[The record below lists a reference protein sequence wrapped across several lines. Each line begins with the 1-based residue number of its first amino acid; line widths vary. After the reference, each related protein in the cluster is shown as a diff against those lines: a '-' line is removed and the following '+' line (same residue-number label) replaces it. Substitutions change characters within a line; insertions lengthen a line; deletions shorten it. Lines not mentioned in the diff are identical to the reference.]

1 MAPAL
6 SRRRFLAAAG
16 LTLGSAAL
24 GGLAGCTLPFTA
36 TAARPTR
43 ASFVSR
49 PDLNPPLI
57 TTAVDGPL
65 VPGLIFIT
73 GDGPLI
79 TDNQGNPIWYQPV
92 SSSVAD
98 FKMQVYQGQ
107 PVLTWWQGSVI
118 SPGFGQGIHI
128 VTNASY
134 QQIRTIQAA
143 NGYQADLHDLQL
155 TPQGT
160 ALLTAYTTVAADL
173 SKIGGS
179 SSGTLLTCILQEI
192 DLDSGQLLFEWRSVD
207 HVDPSESYV
216 SAPKNAT
223 QAFDYFHINSVAV
236 GPDGN
241 LLISAR
247 NTWTLYKLDRRSGA
261 VIWRLGGKR
270 SDFSLGER
278 VQFAFQHD
286 ARWHGDTDITLFD
299 DGAGP
304 PNVQPQSRGLR
315 LTVDETA
322 RTARLRDQFLHV
334 PGTLATSQG
343 NVQRLEN
350 GNVFIGWG
358 SQPYFTEHDVSG
370 RQVFKAKME
379 AGQSYRAFR
388 WPWIGKPTNP
398 PTIVVRRSDSGAVT
412 VYASWNG
419 ATEVSSWQVLA
430 GSNSAQMVPV
440 VTAPRTGFETTIKV
454 PGPVA
459 LAAARALDKRGQ
471 VLATSAIAK
480 T

>member
-79 TDNQGNPIWYQPV
+79 TDNEGSTVWYQPV

-179 SSGTLLTCILQEI
+179 SSGRLLTCILQEI

-247 NTWTLYKLDRRSGA
+247 NTWTLYKLDRRTGA

-270 SDFSLGER
+270 SDFAMGRGAQFSWQHHAQPVSDTMTVFDNAYDGKHRSLS
-278 VQFAFQHD
+278 
-286 ARWHGDTDITLFD
+286 
-299 DGAGP
+299 
-304 PNVQPQSRGLR
+304 QSRAIL
-315 LTVDETA
+315 LEVDEGG
-322 RTARLRDQFLHV
+322 RSARLAR
-334 PGTLATSQG
+334 
-343 NVQRLEN
+343 
-350 GNVFIGWG
+350 
-358 SQPYFTEHDVSG
+358 
-370 RQVFKAKME
+370 
-379 AGQSYRAFR
+379 SY
-388 WPWIGKPTNP
+388 N
-398 PTIVVRRSDSGAVT
+398 
-412 VYASWNG
+412 
-419 ATEVSSWQVLA
+419 
-430 GSNSAQMVPV
+430 
-440 VTAPRTGFETTIKV
+440 
-454 PGPVA
+454 
-459 LAAARALDKRGQ
+459 
-471 VLATSAIAK
+471 
-480 T
+480 